1 MSDTGERVDRR
12 IGPTS
17 RHLVVEVGGARR
29 SLRVDS
35 VHEVVRAG
43 AIARVPSGPPSVR
56 GLAAVRGRLV
66 PVVDPGAVP
75 SRGPALLVIVDVG
88 GRGVGLIVD
97 RIEGVV
103 DEGAAE
109 TVVPPPIELPAIGAL
124 AS

>member
-1 MSDTGERVDRR
+1 MSERSELGVDRPLGR
-12 IGPTS
+12 KAG

-29 SLRVDS
+29 SLRVDA

-43 AIARVPSGPPSVR
+43 AIARVPAGPPSVR

-66 PVVDPGAVP
+66 PVVDPGATAP
-75 SRGPALLVIVDVG
+75 RGPALLVIVDVG

-103 DEGAAE
+103 DEALAE
-109 TVVPPPIELPAIGAL
+109 HAVPPPIELEGL